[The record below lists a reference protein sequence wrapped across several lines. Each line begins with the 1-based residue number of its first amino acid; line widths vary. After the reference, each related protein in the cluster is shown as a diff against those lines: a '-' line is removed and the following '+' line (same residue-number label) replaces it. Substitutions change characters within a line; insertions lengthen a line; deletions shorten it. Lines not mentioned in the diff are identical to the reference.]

1 VERKGAVM
9 YRCLICRFEVELD
22 DAVAVTRRGACIC
35 IRCFARETNTEHPL
49 PSALRRELER
59 ALAA

>member
-1 VERKGAVM
+1 M
-9 YRCLICRFEVELD
+9 FRCVICHFDVELD
-22 DAVAVTRRGACIC
+22 DAIAATRRGTCVC
-35 IRCFARETNTEHPL
+35 VRCFARETNTEHPV

>member
-1 VERKGAVM
+1 M